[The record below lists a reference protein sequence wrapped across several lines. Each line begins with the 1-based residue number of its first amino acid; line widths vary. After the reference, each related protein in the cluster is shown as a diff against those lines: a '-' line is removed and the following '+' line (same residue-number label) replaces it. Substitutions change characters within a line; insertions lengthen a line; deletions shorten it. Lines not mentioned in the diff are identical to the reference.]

1 MKSNKLSSASRHCER
16 SEAISDFWKLSKLFA
31 LALVIGIAAIP
42 KISAQEIQKGYFRS
56 PVKPG
61 ARNYL
66 SGNFS
71 ELRPNHF
78 HTGLDY
84 KFGGVEG
91 EPIYAVADGWVHRIK
106 ISSFGYGNVIYLKHP
121 SGHITLY
128 GHLRNF
134 NPKIHAWMKKKMYEA
149 KLNELEFYPEKGEL
163 PVKKGELI
171 ANGGNTGSSGGPHL
185 HFEIRDSLDRAMD
198 PLLAGFSEILDNIPP
213 TPQKIAI
220 VPLEIDSRVNGKFQ
234 RIELTPVLS
243 GASYRIPETIRVTG
257 KVGLEIQS
265 YDKLDGAEN
274 QNGFPKFEISDEKG
288 LLYTLHVNKVDFNF
302 TRHFLLHT
310 HQNRFTRLY
319 HQLDLKFDFFTPNT
333 PGTGAFQVEAGQKKN
348 VQIRLLDAYSNSRL
362 VNLTLTGADLDST
375 LADGAA
381 PVSPQVTFF
390 KNIMKIKVKQSDKG
404 GLAQYF
410 IGNQIYEI
418 LPAYQDAQSRTY
430 LWDLRFG
437 IPSKIDL
444 CSEIYI
450 PEIIGHFPVGKE
462 HLHATDKLRI
472 RTEENSLLEDLYLR
486 VSLSGPA
493 SAPVLRLQEPT
504 EYLWNPIEVTWN
516 VNGYLGD
523 KSKTHVYQR
532 AGNGARSF
540 VGGEWIEGQIRF
552 KTRNFGSFV
561 LAEDNVK
568 PTIAPIRVNA
578 QGMRFTIKDNLSGI
592 KSFEAFINGEWVLMR
607 YEHKQAVIWSETL
620 NEQPLKGSVL
630 LKVTDMAGNVA
641 EWRGTIS

>member
-1 MKSNKLSSASRHCER
+1 MKSNKFHTITLLLS
-16 SEAISDFWKLSKLFA
+16 FL
-31 LALVIGIAAIP
+31 LVFGL
-42 KISAQEIQKGYFRS
+42 SAQQIEKGLFRS

-61 ARNYL
+61 SRNFL

-84 KFGGVEG
+84 KFGGMEG
-91 EPIYAVADGWVHRIK
+91 EPIYAAADGWVHRIK
-106 ISSFGYGNVIYLKHP
+106 VSSFGYGNVIYLKHHT
-121 SGHITLY
+121 GHITLY

-134 NPKIHAWMKKKMYEA
+134 NPKLTEWMREKMYEA
-149 KLNELEFYPEKGEL
+149 KQNELEVYLKPGDL

-198 PLLAGFSEILDNIPP
+198 PLLAGFTEILDNIPP

-257 KVGLEIQS
+257 KVGLEIQG

-274 QNGFPKFEISDEKG
+274 QNGFPKFEVSDENG
-288 LLYTLHVNKVDFNF
+288 LLYSLFIDQVDFNY

-319 HQLDLKFDFFTPNT
+319 HQADLKFNFFTPNT
-333 PGTGAFQVEAGQKKN
+333 PGTGTFLLESGQKKTI
-348 VQIRLLDAYSNSRL
+348 QIKLLDTYNNSRL
-362 VNLTLTGADLDST
+362 VNLTLTGTDLDST
-375 LADGAA
+375 IADGAA
-381 PVSPQVTFF
+381 PASAQTSYF
-390 KNIMKIKVKQSDKG
+390 KHHMKIRVAQTDKG
-404 GLAQYF
+404 GLAKFF
-410 IGNQIYEI
+410 IGNNIYEI
-418 LPAYQDAQSRTY
+418 LPAYQDSQTRTY

-444 CSEIYI
+444 CSEILI
-450 PEIIGHFPVGKE
+450 PDLIGHFPVGKE
-462 HLHATDKLRI
+462 HLHAIDKLKI

-486 VSLSGPA
+486 VNLSGPA
-493 SAPVLRLQEPT
+493 NAPVLRLHET
-504 EYLWNPIEVTWN
+504 NEYLWNPIELTWD
-516 VNGYLGD
+516 VSGYTGN
-523 KSKTHVYQR
+523 KSRTHVYAR
-532 AGNGARSF
+532 SPNGSRSF
-540 VGGEWIEGQIRF
+540 VGGEWEEGQIRF

-561 LAEDNVK
+561 LALDDVK
-568 PTIAPIRVNA
+568 PTITPIRVNG
-578 QGMRFTIKDNLSGI
+578 QEMRFTIKDNLSGI
-592 KSFEAFINGEWVLMR
+592 KSFEAFVDGKWILMR

-620 NEQPLKGSVL
+620 NKQPLRGAVL

-641 EWRGTIS
+641 EWKGTIS

>member
-1 MKSNKLSSASRHCER
+1 MKKCSILKSNKLSILLFLFGLILF
-16 SEAISDFWKLSKLFA
+16 SE
-31 LALVIGIAAIP
+31 
-42 KISAQEIQKGYFRS
+42 ISAQEIEKGYFRS

-61 ARNYL
+61 GRNYL

-91 EPIYAVADGWVHRIK
+91 EPIYAAADGWVHRIK

-121 SGHITLY
+121 NGNITLY

-134 NPKIHAWMKKKMYEA
+134 VPRLHDWMIQKMYEA
-149 KLNELEFYPEKGEL
+149 EQNELEVMPGVGEL

-171 ANGGNTGSSGGPHL
+171 AYGGNTGSSGGPHL

-198 PLLAGFSEILDNIPP
+198 PLKAGFSEILDNIPP

-220 VPLEIDSRVNGKFQ
+220 VPLELDSRVNGKFQ

-243 GASYRIPETIRVTG
+243 GSSYRIPETIRVSG

-274 QNGFPKFEISDEKG
+274 QNGFPKFEVSDENG
-288 LLYTLHVNKVDFNF
+288 PLFSLIVNRVDFNF

-319 HQLDLKFDFFTPNT
+319 HQPDLKFDFFTPNT
-333 PGTGAFQVEAGQKKN
+333 PGTGAFQVESGQKKN
-348 VQIRLLDAYSNSRL
+348 IQLRLTDAYNNSRL
-362 VNLTLTGADLDST
+362 VNLTLTGVDLDST
-375 LADGAA
+375 ITDGAG
-381 PVSPQVTFF
+381 PVSPQVTYY
-390 KNIMKIKVKQSDKG
+390 KGIMKIKVKQGDKG
-404 GLAQYF
+404 GLAQFF
-410 IGNQIYEI
+410 IGSQAYEI
-418 LPAYQDAQSRTY
+418 MPAYQDSQSRTY

-444 CSEIYI
+444 CTEIYY
-450 PEIIGHFPVGKE
+450 PDLIGHFPVGKE
-462 HLHATDKLRI
+462 HLHATEKLTI
-472 RTEENSLLEDLYLR
+472 KTEANSLLEDLYLR
-486 VSLSGPA
+486 VSHSGTA
-493 SAPVLRLQEPT
+493 SAPVLKLQETT
-504 EYLWNPIEVTWN
+504 EYLWNPIEVLWN
-516 VNGYLGD
+516 VSGFTGD
-523 KSKTHVYQR
+523 QTKTHVYQR
-532 AGNGARSF
+532 AANGARSF
-540 VGGEWIEGQIRF
+540 VGGTWENGQIRF

-568 PTIAPIRVNA
+568 PTITPIRVNA

-592 KSFEAFINGEWVLMR
+592 RSFEAWVDGKWVLLR
-607 YEHKQAVIWSETL
+607 YEHKQAVIWSETKAK
-620 NEQPLKGSVL
+620 QPLKGAVL

-641 EWRGTIS
+641 EYRTTIS

>member
-1 MKSNKLSSASRHCER
+1 LKSNKFHTITLLLS
-16 SEAISDFWKLSKLFA
+16 FL
-31 LALVIGIAAIP
+31 LVFGL
-42 KISAQEIQKGYFRS
+42 SAQQIEKGLFRS

-61 ARNYL
+61 SRNFL

-84 KFGGVEG
+84 KFGGTEG
-91 EPIYAVADGWVHRIK
+91 EPIYAAADGWIHRIK
-106 ISSFGYGNVIYLKHP
+106 VSSFGYGNVIYLKHP

-134 NPKIHAWMKKKMYEA
+134 NPKLTEWMRQKMYEA
-149 KLNELEFYPEKGEL
+149 KANELEVFPSVGEL

-198 PLLAGFSEILDNIPP
+198 PLLAGFTEILDNIPP

-257 KVGLEIQS
+257 RVGLEIQA

-274 QNGFPKFEISDEKG
+274 QNGFPKFDVSDENG
-288 LLYTLHVNKVDFNF
+288 LLYSLFIDQVDFNY

-319 HQLDLKFDFFTPNT
+319 HQADLKFNFLTPNA
-333 PGTGAFQVEAGQKKN
+333 PGTGSFLVESGQKKTI
-348 VQIRLLDAYSNSRL
+348 QIKLQDTYNNSRI
-362 VNLTLTGADLDST
+362 VNLTLTGTDLDST
-375 LADGAA
+375 IADGTA
-381 PVSPQVTFF
+381 PPSAQTSYF
-390 KNIMKIKVKQSDKG
+390 KHHMKIRVAQTDKG
-404 GLAQYF
+404 GLAKFF
-410 IGNQIYEI
+410 IGNNIYEI

-444 CSEIYI
+444 CSEILI
-450 PEIIGHFPVGKE
+450 PDLIGHFPVGKE
-462 HLHATDKLRI
+462 HLHAIDKLKI

-486 VSLSGPA
+486 VSLSGP
-493 SAPVLRLQEPT
+493 SNAPVIRLQETT
-504 EYLWNPIEVTWN
+504 EYLWNPIELTWD
-516 VNGYLGD
+516 VSEYTGD
-523 KSKTHVYQR
+523 KSRSHVYQR
-532 AGNGARSF
+532 SPNGSRSF
-540 VGGEWIEGQIRF
+540 VGGEWEGGQIRF

-561 LAEDNVK
+561 LAVDDVK
-568 PTIAPIRVNA
+568 PTITPIRVNG

-592 KSFEAFINGEWVLMR
+592 KDFEAFVDGKWVLMR

-620 NEQPLKGSVL
+620 DKQPLQGGVL

>member
-1 MKSNKLSSASRHCER
+1 MKKCSILKSNKLSILLFLFGLLLF
-16 SEAISDFWKLSKLFA
+16 SE
-31 LALVIGIAAIP
+31 
-42 KISAQEIQKGYFRS
+42 ISAQEIEKGYFRS

-61 ARNYL
+61 GRNYL

-91 EPIYAVADGWVHRIK
+91 EPIYAAADGWVHRIK

-121 SGHITLY
+121 NGNITLY

-134 NPKIHAWMKKKMYEA
+134 VPRLNDWMIQKMYEA
-149 KLNELEFYPEKGEL
+149 EQNELEVMPGVGEL

-171 ANGGNTGSSGGPHL
+171 AYGGNTGSSGGPHL

-198 PLLAGFSEILDNIPP
+198 PLKAGFSEILDNIPP

-220 VPLEIDSRVNGKFQ
+220 VPLELDSRVNGKFQ

-243 GASYRIPETIRVTG
+243 GSSYRIPETIRVSG

-274 QNGFPKFEISDEKG
+274 QNGFPKFEVSDENG
-288 LLYTLHVNKVDFNF
+288 PLFSLIVNRVDFNF

-319 HQLDLKFDFFTPNT
+319 HQPDLKFDFFTPNT
-333 PGTGAFQVEAGQKKN
+333 PGTGAFQVESGQKKN
-348 VQIRLLDAYSNSRL
+348 IQLRLTDAYNNARL
-362 VNLTLTGADLDST
+362 VNLTLTGVDLDST
-375 LADGAA
+375 ITDGAG
-381 PVSPQVTFF
+381 PVSPQVTYY
-390 KNIMKIKVKQSDKG
+390 KGIMKIKVKQGDKG
-404 GLAQYF
+404 GLAQFF
-410 IGNQIYEI
+410 IGSQAYEI
-418 LPAYQDAQSRTY
+418 MPAYQDSQSRTY

-444 CSEIYI
+444 CTEIYY
-450 PEIIGHFPVGKE
+450 PDLIGHFPVGKE
-462 HLHATDKLRI
+462 HLHATEKLTI
-472 RTEENSLLEDLYLR
+472 KTEANSLLEDLYLR
-486 VSLSGPA
+486 VSHSGTA
-493 SAPVLRLQEPT
+493 SAPVLKLQETT
-504 EYLWNPIEVTWN
+504 EYLWNPIEVLWN
-516 VNGYLGD
+516 VSGFAGD
-523 KSKTHVYQR
+523 QTKTHVYQR
-532 AGNGARSF
+532 AANGARSF
-540 VGGEWIEGQIRF
+540 VGGTWENGQIRF

-568 PTIAPIRVNA
+568 PTITTIRVNA

-592 KSFEAFINGEWVLMR
+592 RSFEAWVDGKWVLLR
-607 YEHKQAVIWSETL
+607 YEHKQAVIWSETKAK
-620 NEQPLKGSVL
+620 QPLKGAVL
-630 LKVTDMAGNVA
+630 LKVTDLAGNVA
-641 EWRGTIS
+641 EYRTTIS

>member
-1 MKSNKLSSASRHCER
+1 
-16 SEAISDFWKLSKLFA
+16 
-31 LALVIGIAAIP
+31 
-42 KISAQEIQKGYFRS
+42 
-56 PVKPG
+56 
-61 ARNYL
+61 NYL

-91 EPIYAVADGWVHRIK
+91 EPIYAAADGWVHRIK

-121 SGHITLY
+121 SGNITLY

-134 NPKIHAWMKKKMYEA
+134 VPKLHDWMVQKMYEA
-149 KLNELEFYPEKGEL
+149 EQNELEVFPAVGEL

-171 ANGGNTGSSGGPHL
+171 AYGGNTGSSGGPHL

-198 PLLAGFSEILDNIPP
+198 PLKAGFTEILDNIPP

-234 RIELTPVLS
+234 RLELTPVLS
-243 GASYRIPETIRVTG
+243 GSSYRIPETIRVTG

-274 QNGFPKFEISDEKG
+274 QNGFPKFEVSDDNG
-288 LLYTLHVNKVDFNF
+288 LLYTLLINQVDFNY

-319 HQLDLKFDFFTPNT
+319 HQPDLKFDFFTPNST
-333 PGTGAFQVEAGQKKN
+333 GTGTFQVEAGQKKN
-348 VQIRLLDAYSNSRL
+348 VQIRLSDAYSNSRL

-375 LADGAA
+375 IADGAG
-381 PVSPQVTFF
+381 PVSPQVSFF
-390 KNIMKIKVKQSDKG
+390 KSIMKIKVKQSDKG
-404 GLAQYF
+404 GLAKYF
-410 IGNQIYEI
+410 IGNQAYEI

-444 CSEIYI
+444 CSEIFI

-462 HLHATDKLRI
+462 QLLATEKL
-472 RTEENSLLEDLYLR
+472 TVKVEENSLLEDLYLR
-486 VSLSGPA
+486 VAHSGPA
-493 SAPVLRLQEPT
+493 NAPVLRLQETT
-504 EYLWNPIEVTWN
+504 EYLWNPIELLWD
-516 VNGYLGD
+516 VNGYAGD
-523 KSKTHVYQR
+523 KTKTHVYQR
-532 AGNGARSF
+532 SPNGARSF
-540 VGGEWIEGQIRF
+540 VGGNWEGGQIRF

-568 PTIAPIRVNA
+568 PTITPIRVNA

-592 KSFEAFINGEWVLMR
+592 RSFEAWVDGKWVLMR
-607 YEHKQAVIWSETL
+607 YEHKQAVIWSETKAK
-620 NEQPLKGSVL
+620 QPLKGTVL

-641 EWRGTIS
+641 EYRTTIS

>member
-1 MKSNKLSSASRHCER
+1 MKSNKLRPIA
-16 SEAISDFWKLSKLFA
+16 FFLSLF
-31 LALVIGIAAIP
+31 LVFGL
-42 KISAQEIQKGYFRS
+42 SAQQIEKGYFRS

-61 ARNYL
+61 SRNYL

-134 NPKIHAWMKKKMYEA
+134 NPKLSAWMRQKMYEA
-149 KLNELEFYPEKGEL
+149 KVNDVEFFPEPGEL

-234 RIELTPVLS
+234 RVELTPVLS
-243 GASYRIPETIRVTG
+243 GSSYRIPETIRVTG

-274 QNGFPKFEISDEKG
+274 QNGFPKFEVSDEKG
-288 LLYTLHVNKVDFNF
+288 LLYTLHVNRVDFNY

-319 HQLDLKFDFFTPNT
+319 HQPTLKFDFFTPNT
-333 PGTGAFQVEAGQKKN
+333 PGTGAFQVESGQKKTI
-348 VQIRLLDAYSNSRL
+348 QIRLLDTYQNARL

-375 LADGAA
+375 VADGAA
-381 PVSPQVTFF
+381 PAKAQTSYF
-390 KNIMKIKVKQSDKG
+390 KHHMKIKVAQTDKG
-404 GLAQYF
+404 GLAKVF
-410 IGNQIYEI
+410 IGSQIYEI
-418 LPAYQDAQSRTY
+418 LPAYQDSQTRTY

-444 CSEIYI
+444 CSEVLI
-450 PEIIGHFPVGKE
+450 PDLIGHFPVGKE
-462 HLHATDKLRI
+462 HLHATDQLRI
-472 RTEENSLLEDLYLR
+472 KTEENSLLEDLYLR
-486 VSLSGPA
+486 VGHSGTPD
-493 SAPVLRLQEPT
+493 APVLRLQEPT

-516 VNGYLGD
+516 VSGYSGD
-523 KSKTHVYQR
+523 KTRTHVYQR

-540 VGGEWIEGQIRF
+540 VGGDWDGGQIRF

-561 LAEDNVK
+561 LGVDNVK
-568 PTIAPIRVNA
+568 PSIAPIRVDRT
-578 QGMRFTIKDNLSGI
+578 GIRFTIKDNLSGI
-592 KSFEAFINGEWVLMR
+592 QKFEAFVDGKWILMR
-607 YEHKQAVIWSETL
+607 YEHKQAVIWSEKL
-620 NEQPLKGSVL
+620 DEQPLKGSVL
-630 LKVTDMAGNVA
+630 LKVYDQAGNVA
-641 EWRGTIS
+641 EWKGTIS

>member
-1 MKSNKLSSASRHCER
+1 VA
-16 SEAISDFWKLSKLFA
+16 FA
-31 LALVIGIAAIP
+31 QQI
-42 KISAQEIQKGYFRS
+42 EKGYFRS

-61 ARNYL
+61 SRNYL

-134 NPKIHAWMKKKMYEA
+134 NPKLSAWMRQKMYEA
-149 KLNELEFYPEKGEL
+149 KVNDAEFFPEPGEL
-163 PVKKGELI
+163 LMKKGELI

-198 PLLAGFSEILDNIPP
+198 PLLSGFSEILDNIPP

-243 GASYRIPETIRVTG
+243 GSSYRIPETIKVTG

-274 QNGFPKFEISDEKG
+274 QNGFPKFEVSDEKG
-288 LLYTLHVNKVDFNF
+288 LLYTLHVNRVDFNY

-319 HQLDLKFDFFTPNT
+319 HQPTLKFDFFTPNT
-333 PGTGAFQVEAGQKKN
+333 PGTGAFQVESGQKKTI
-348 VQIRLLDAYSNSRL
+348 QIRLLDTYQNARL
-362 VNLTLTGADLDST
+362 VNLTLTGADLDT
-375 LADGAA
+375 TVADGAA
-381 PVSPQVTFF
+381 PVKAQTSYF
-390 KNIMKIKVKQSDKG
+390 KHHMKIKVAQTDKG
-404 GLAQYF
+404 GLAKVF
-410 IGNQIYEI
+410 IGSQIYEI
-418 LPAYQDAQSRTY
+418 LPAYQDSQTRTY

-444 CSEIYI
+444 CSEVLI
-450 PEIIGHFPVGKE
+450 PDLIGHFPVGKE
-462 HLHATDKLRI
+462 HLHATDQLRI
-472 RTEENSLLEDLYLR
+472 KTEENSLLEDLYLR
-486 VSLSGPA
+486 VGHLGTPD
-493 SAPVLRLQEPT
+493 APVLRLQEPT

-516 VNGYLGD
+516 VSGYSGD
-523 KSKTHVYQR
+523 KTRTHVYQR

-540 VGGEWIEGQIRF
+540 VGGEWEGGQIRF

-561 LAEDNVK
+561 LGVDNVK
-568 PTIAPIRVNA
+568 PSIAPIRVDRT
-578 QGMRFTIKDNLSGI
+578 GIRFTIKDNLSGI
-592 KSFEAFINGEWVLMR
+592 QKFEAFVDGKWILMR
-607 YEHKQAVIWSETL
+607 YEHKQAVIWSEKL
-620 NEQPLKGSVL
+620 DEQPLKGSVL
-630 LKVTDMAGNVA
+630 LKVYDQAGNVA
-641 EWRGTIS
+641 EWKGTIS

>member
-1 MKSNKLSSASRHCER
+1 MKSGKLSSLLFLFGLFLF
-16 SEAISDFWKLSKLFA
+16 SE
-31 LALVIGIAAIP
+31 
-42 KISAQEIQKGYFRS
+42 ISAQEIQKGYFRS

-61 ARNYL
+61 GRNYL

-91 EPIYAVADGWVHRIK
+91 EPIYAAADGWVHRIK

-121 SGHITLY
+121 SGNITLY

-134 NPKIHAWMKKKMYEA
+134 VPKLHDWMVQKMYEA
-149 KLNELEFYPEKGEL
+149 EQNELEVFPAVGEL

-171 ANGGNTGSSGGPHL
+171 AYGGNTGSSGGPHL

-198 PLLAGFSEILDNIPP
+198 PLKAGFTEILDNIPP

-234 RIELTPVLS
+234 RLELTPVLS
-243 GASYRIPETIRVTG
+243 GSSYRIPETIRVTG

-274 QNGFPKFEISDEKG
+274 QNGFPKFEVSDDNG
-288 LLYTLHVNKVDFNF
+288 LLYTLLINQVDFNY

-319 HQLDLKFDFFTPNT
+319 HQPDLKFDFFTPNST
-333 PGTGAFQVEAGQKKN
+333 GTGTFQVEAGQKKN
-348 VQIRLLDAYSNSRL
+348 VQIRLSDAYSNSRL

-375 LADGAA
+375 IADGAG
-381 PVSPQVTFF
+381 PVSPQVSFF
-390 KNIMKIKVKQSDKG
+390 KSIMKIKVKQSDKG
-404 GLAQYF
+404 GLAKYF
-410 IGNQIYEI
+410 IGNQAYEI
-418 LPAYQDAQSRTY
+418 LPAYQDTQSRTY

-444 CSEIYI
+444 CSEIFI

-462 HLHATDKLRI
+462 QLLATEKL
-472 RTEENSLLEDLYLR
+472 TVKVEENSLLEDLYLR
-486 VSLSGPA
+486 VAHSGPA
-493 SAPVLRLQEPT
+493 NSPVLRLQETT
-504 EYLWNPIEVTWN
+504 EYLWNPIELLWD
-516 VNGYLGD
+516 VNGYAGD
-523 KSKTHVYQR
+523 KTKTHVYQR
-532 AGNGARSF
+532 SPNGARSF
-540 VGGEWIEGQIRF
+540 VGGNWEGGQIRF

-568 PTIAPIRVNA
+568 PTITPIRVNA

-592 KSFEAFINGEWVLMR
+592 RSFEAWVDGKWVLMR
-607 YEHKQAVIWSETL
+607 YEHKQAVIWSETKAK
-620 NEQPLKGSVL
+620 QPLKGTVL

-641 EWRGTIS
+641 EYRTTIS

>member
-1 MKSNKLSSASRHCER
+1 MKSGKLSSLLFLFGLFLF
-16 SEAISDFWKLSKLFA
+16 SE
-31 LALVIGIAAIP
+31 
-42 KISAQEIQKGYFRS
+42 ISAQEIQKGYFRS

-61 ARNYL
+61 GRNYL

-91 EPIYAVADGWVHRIK
+91 EPIYAAADGWVHRIK

-121 SGHITLY
+121 SGNITLY

-134 NPKIHAWMKKKMYEA
+134 VPKLHDWMVQKMYEA
-149 KLNELEFYPEKGEL
+149 EQNELEVFPAVGEL

-171 ANGGNTGSSGGPHL
+171 AYGGNTGSSGGPHL

-198 PLLAGFSEILDNIPP
+198 PLKAGFTEILDNIPP

-220 VPLEIDSRVNGKFQ
+220 VPLELDSRVNGKFQ
-234 RIELTPVLS
+234 RLELTPVLS
-243 GASYRIPETIRVTG
+243 GSSYRIPETIQVTG

-274 QNGFPKFEISDEKG
+274 QNGFPKFEVSDDNG
-288 LLYTLHVNKVDFNF
+288 LLYTLLINQVDFNY

-319 HQLDLKFDFFTPNT
+319 HQPDLKFDFFTPNST
-333 PGTGAFQVEAGQKKN
+333 GTGTFQVEAGQKKN
-348 VQIRLLDAYSNSRL
+348 VQIRLSDAYSNSRL

-375 LADGAA
+375 IADGSG
-381 PVSPQVTFF
+381 PVSPQVSFF
-390 KNIMKIKVKQSDKG
+390 KSIMKIKVKQTDKG
-404 GLAQYF
+404 GLAKYF

-444 CSEIYI
+444 CSEIYT

-462 HLHATDKLRI
+462 QLLATEKL
-472 RTEENSLLEDLYLR
+472 TVKVEENSLLEDLYLR
-486 VSLSGPA
+486 VAHSGPA
-493 SAPVLRLQEPT
+493 NAPVLRLQET
-504 EYLWNPIEVTWN
+504 TAYLWNPIELLWD
-516 VNGYLGD
+516 VNGYAGD
-523 KSKTHVYQR
+523 KTKTHVYQR
-532 AGNGARSF
+532 SPNGARSF
-540 VGGEWIEGQIRF
+540 VGGNWEGGQIRF

-568 PTIAPIRVNA
+568 PTITPIRVNA

-592 KSFEAFINGEWVLMR
+592 RSFEAWVDGKWVLMR
-607 YEHKQAVIWSETL
+607 YEHKQAVIWSETKAK
-620 NEQPLKGSVL
+620 QPLKGTVL

-641 EWRGTIS
+641 EYRTTIS

>member
-1 MKSNKLSSASRHCER
+1 MKKCSILKLNKLSILLFLFGLLLF
-16 SEAISDFWKLSKLFA
+16 SE
-31 LALVIGIAAIP
+31 
-42 KISAQEIQKGYFRS
+42 ISAQEIEKGYFRS

-61 ARNYL
+61 GRNYL

-91 EPIYAVADGWVHRIK
+91 EPIYAAADGWVHRIK

-121 SGHITLY
+121 NGNITLY

-134 NPKIHAWMKKKMYEA
+134 VPRLHDWMIQKMYEA
-149 KLNELEFYPEKGEL
+149 EQNELEVMPGVSEL

-171 ANGGNTGSSGGPHL
+171 AYGGNTGSSGGPHL

-198 PLLAGFSEILDNIPP
+198 PLKAGFSEILDNIPP

-220 VPLEIDSRVNGKFQ
+220 VPLELDSRVNGKFQ

-243 GASYRIPETIRVTG
+243 GSSYRIPETIRVSG

-274 QNGFPKFEISDEKG
+274 QNGFPKFEVSDENG
-288 LLYTLHVNKVDFNF
+288 PLFSLVVNRVDFNF

-319 HQLDLKFDFFTPNT
+319 HQPDLKFDFFTPNT
-333 PGTGAFQVEAGQKKN
+333 PGTGAFQVESGQKKN
-348 VQIRLLDAYSNSRL
+348 IQLRLTDAYNNSRL

-375 LADGAA
+375 ITDGAG
-381 PVSPQVTFF
+381 PVSPQVTYY
-390 KNIMKIKVKQSDKG
+390 KGIMKIKVKQGDKG
-404 GLAQYF
+404 GLAQFF
-410 IGNQIYEI
+410 IGSQAYEI
-418 LPAYQDAQSRTY
+418 MPAYQDSQSRTY

-444 CSEIYI
+444 CTEIYY
-450 PEIIGHFPVGKE
+450 PDLIGHFPVGKE
-462 HLHATDKLRI
+462 HLHATEKLTI
-472 RTEENSLLEDLYLR
+472 KTEANSLLEDLYLR
-486 VSLSGPA
+486 VSHSGTA
-493 SAPVLRLQEPT
+493 SAPVLKLQETT
-504 EYLWNPIEVTWN
+504 EYLWNPIEVLWN
-516 VNGYLGD
+516 VSGFAGD
-523 KSKTHVYQR
+523 QTKTHVYQR
-532 AGNGARSF
+532 AANGARSF
-540 VGGEWIEGQIRF
+540 VGGTWENGQIRF

-568 PTIAPIRVNA
+568 PTITPIRVNA

-592 KSFEAFINGEWVLMR
+592 RSFEAWVDGKWVLLR
-607 YEHKQAVIWSETL
+607 YEHKQAVIWSETKAK
-620 NEQPLKGSVL
+620 QPLKGAVL

-641 EWRGTIS
+641 EYRTTIS